1 MEVGARRLFYAAKLL
16 REDSSEG
23 ISWSNAARLGKRC
36 LHHVR
41 TPKILVCADRQR
53 PPAFTMEEESTAL
66 LSSDIKKLQKQQTSR
81 CSNIVATAVA
91 TSSYGTEEAAARA
104 RITSAASSEDD
115 DEYSY
120 RRPNKMHHP
129 HHYPHHHQASAGGND
144 DDGSLSTMHNPMS
157 TTGTDHQQQEFT
169 VFGRYTLQIPSTRR
183 LAISLS
189 LYFNI
194 AITAAK
200 LVAYIRTLSLSVLAA
215 LLDSVLDVVSQV

>member
-1 MEVGARRLFYAAKLL
+1 MDVGLRRLFYAGTRKGRLEAVAKLL
-16 REDSSEG
+16 REDSSAG
-23 ISWSNAARLGKRC
+23 ISWTNAARLGNVA
-36 LHHVR
+36 H
-41 TPKILVCADRQR
+41 TESGPKIWADRRR
-53 PPAFTMEEESTAL
+53 PPDFTMEEESTAL

-91 TSSYGTEEAAARA
+91 TSSYGTEGAAARA
-104 RITSAASSEDD
+104 RSTSAASSEDD

-120 RRPNKMHHP
+120 RRPNKQHHP
-129 HHYPHHHQASAGGND
+129 HHYHHHHQASAGGND
-144 DDGSLSTMHNPMS
+144 DDGSLSTMHNAMS

-200 LVAYIRTLSLSVLAA
+200 LVAYIRWTRSST
-215 LLDSVLDVVSQV
+215 SFRKCK